1 VTKDVVDHG
10 GVVDLAGDPARTRAL
25 RLTQPKTAHAVGEC
39 PQSTPEWLICGLSA
53 TPNIS

>member
-1 VTKDVVDHG
+1 VTKEVVDHG

-25 RLTQPKTAHAVGEC
+25 LLTQPKTAHAVGEC
-39 PQSTPEWLICGLSA
+39 PQSTPEWPICGLSA